1 MKVEIILFD
10 QAEENPTG
18 EVIDLAFTEHRHL
31 DTETVRSNVQST
43 AERVVLQE
51 VSLGLLEQ
59 PWFWSVAL
67 ATGAEELEL
76 VLVEGESMGWVGES
90 FEAVCFGSLGGAAGS
105 GVGGCLEAPKTVIP

>member
-1 MKVEIILFD
+1 MKIEITLFD

-18 EVIDLAFTEHRHL
+18 EVIDLAFTEHGYL
-31 DTETVRSNVQST
+31 SAETVRSIVQST

-76 VLVEGESMGWVGES
+76 VLVEGESLGQVEGTLGRVSWEAQEVVPGARVGM
-90 FEAVCFGSLGGAAGS
+90 A
-105 GVGGCLEAPKTVIP
+105 

>member
-1 MKVEIILFD
+1 MKIEITLFD

-18 EVIDLAFTEHRHL
+18 EVIDLDFTEHRHL
-31 DTETVRSNVQST
+31 DTETVRSMVQDT

-59 PWFWSVAL
+59 PWFWSAAL

-76 VLVEGESMGWVGES
+76 ALAGGESLGWVEES
-90 FEAVCFGSLGGAAGS
+90 LKRFASVAWKVLP
-105 GVGGCLEAPKTVIP
+105 GVGWEGVRGSRP

>member
-1 MKVEIILFD
+1 MKIEITLFD

-18 EVIDLAFTEHRHL
+18 EVIEVAFTEHGYL
-31 DTETVRSNVQST
+31 DAQTVRNIVQST
-43 AERVVLQE
+43 AERVVLQD

-76 VLVEGESMGWVGES
+76 VLVEGESLGWVEES
-90 FEAVCFGSLGGAAGS
+90 LRRVSSVAQEVLPGAV
-105 GVGGCLEAPKTVIP
+105 VEVR

>member
-1 MKVEIILFD
+1 MKVEITLFD

-43 AERVVLQE
+43 AERLVLQE
-51 VSLGLLEQ
+51 ASLGLLEQ

-67 ATGAEELEL
+67 ATGTEEVEL

-105 GVGGCLEAPKTVIP
+105 GVGGCRNRLGTVIP